1 MKAIPLLCNSKPP
14 GSTGEPKYIEHS
26 KSAIEISANK
36 TIGYFQLKENESA
49 ALCLSV
55 KHIAGAMMVIRSMIA
70 GLTLHVLPVS
80 KTAVDFIEAKMNFL
94 ALVPM
99 QLQHALQS
107 PVGISES
114 QKK

>member
-1 MKAIPLLCNSKPP
+1 MSIC
-14 GSTGEPKYIEHS
+14 
-26 KSAIEISANK
+26 K
-36 TIGYFQLKENESA
+36 TYCRSND
-49 ALCLSV
+49 
-55 KHIAGAMMVIRSMIA
+55 VIRSMIA

-107 PVGISES
+107 PVGISNL
-114 QKK
+114 KKVNIF

>member
-1 MKAIPLLCNSKPP
+1 
-14 GSTGEPKYIEHS
+14 
-26 KSAIEISANK
+26 
-36 TIGYFQLKENESA
+36 
-49 ALCLSV
+49 
-55 KHIAGAMMVIRSMIA
+55 MIA

-107 PVGISES
+107 PVGISNL
-114 QKK
+114 KK